1 MIKRGFTLIELLV
14 STAVFTTVMVIALGA
29 LLSLSEAN
37 RKADLLNASINNV
50 SFALDSMSRTL
61 RTGTNYHCTS
71 SGTLATPKDCGA
83 GGVSGTT
90 PGTYISFLDAEG
102 TRVTYRFDNAQ
113 DDTSLCGQKA
123 LPYGCIVR
131 SINGGA
137 FLPLTAPDVVVEN
150 LSFYVTG
157 AEPKQA
163 ASADT
168 TQPKVTILVRAHVV
182 IKSTQKSWFNLQT
195 TVTQRIYDL

>member
-14 STAVFTTVMVIALGA
+14 STAVFTVVMVIALGA

-50 SFALDSMSRTL
+50 SFALDSMSRAL
-61 RTGTNYHCTS
+61 RTGTNYHCTTG
-71 SGTLATPKDCGA
+71 GTLATPKDCGA
-83 GGVSGTT
+83 GGASGTT
-90 PGTYISFLDAEG
+90 PGTYIAFVAADGAK
-102 TRVTYRFDNAQ
+102 VAYCFDDGAIKRQ
-113 DDTSLCGQKA
+113 VIQAGVPGSLSTNCA
-123 LPYGCIVR
+123 SSV
-131 SINGGA
+131 
-137 FLPLTAPDVVVEN
+137 FLPLTAPDIVVEN

-168 TQPKVTILVRAHVV
+168 TQPKVTILVRAYVV
-182 IKSTQKSWFNLQT
+182 IKSTQRSWFNLQT
-195 TVTQRIYDL
+195 SVTQRIYDL